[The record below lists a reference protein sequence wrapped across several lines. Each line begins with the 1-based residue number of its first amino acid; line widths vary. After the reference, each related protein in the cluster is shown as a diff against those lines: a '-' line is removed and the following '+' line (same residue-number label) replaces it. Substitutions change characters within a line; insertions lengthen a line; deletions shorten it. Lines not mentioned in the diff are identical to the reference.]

1 MKKFLTGLAIVLAV
15 SVMSPVFAQAD
26 DAPGVKREKIE
37 KQRGEK
43 PGRKNRERPDKM
55 DREVTAEQ
63 MIKRIE
69 ERKAN
74 ILENI
79 ALRNTKLN
87 ERLATFGERID
98 KLSARMEKLRSEKP
112 TEKTGTDKPAMS
124 EEQLKDRKE
133 KVTARYNE
141 FKKNIEQRKTQV
153 FERIE
158 NVRSNVLKRIEQL
171 PEGDREGVKT
181 ALESSIN
188 EVKAEAEKLEKEAK
202 EKIEATY
209 QKLMAI

>member
-1 MKKFLTGLAIVLAV
+1 MKKFFTGLAIVMAI
-15 SVMSPVFAQAD
+15 SVVSPVFTQED
-26 DAPGVKREKIE
+26 KAPEGKREKIE
-37 KQRGEK
+37 RQRGEK
-43 PGRKNRERPDKM
+43 PARQKRERPDKM
-55 DREVTAEQ
+55 DREVNAEQ

-69 ERKAN
+69 ERKAG

-98 KLSARMEKLRSEKP
+98 QLSARMEKVRSEKP
-112 TEKTGTDKPAMS
+112 TEKAGTEKPTMS
-124 EEQLKDRKE
+124 EEQLKERKE

-141 FKKNIEQRKTQV
+141 FKQNIEQRKTHV
-153 FERIE
+153 LERIE

-171 PEGDREGVKT
+171 PEADRDKVKT
-181 ALESSIN
+181 ALENAIS
-188 EVKAEAEKLEKEAK
+188 EVKTEAEKLEKEAK